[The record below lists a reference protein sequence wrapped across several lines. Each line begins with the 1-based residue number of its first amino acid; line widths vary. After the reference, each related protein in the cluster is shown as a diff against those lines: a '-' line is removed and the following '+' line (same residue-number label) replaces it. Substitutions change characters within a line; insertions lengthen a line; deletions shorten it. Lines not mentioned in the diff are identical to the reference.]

1 MAKRPLTGR
10 DIIKICFPD
19 IRNPGNCDIAT
30 IRKWEDDTSDRY
42 QDLEPEEQRSV
53 FMLLASAGATLDEAL
68 DAVDGGKTLPTVPFY
83 SDAQYSIKEAS
94 SFIDRGIATM
104 NDDIGRIAPYTEDK
118 GDDAKKN
125 EAVQFLR
132 DYGTNMYRQNAQ
144 LFARFVVN
152 LVNRNISQRT
162 KTAMATATAASLREW
177 RDFGFGDKGMAAFAN
192 AAKDYANFVIRDYMQ
207 PGSADKFKDNIFDT
221 MVADAHRATFIFNG
235 KAYQETPAAELIPV
249 FKSIVPDPAKQ
260 KALSSWLNQL
270 CTTTFMSP
278 SMGVPYGETGVN
290 AIKLKGAG
298 ALANRDMTA
307 GVFKSS
313 LLDTY
318 GHDIVHELQVSPD
331 GKTATI
337 TQSMTID
344 LSSPGSDMYN
354 KISFGQVTISQRL
367 VVDLTAEIPTV
378 TDFNISQAFD
388 W

>member
-1 MAKRPLTGR
+1 MAINVNGYNATFQEFVNFAKLKDVMGGDNAIARISTGVNIAEGSLAGR
-10 DIIKICFPD
+10 KITASDTDSVRGFF
-19 IRNPGNCDIAT
+19 
-30 IRKWEDDTSDRY
+30 KWFRSDDDKAKNNEVRR
-42 QDLEPEEQRSV
+42 LFR
-53 FMLLASAGATLDEAL
+53 
-68 DAVDGGKTLPTVPFY
+68 DAVIDMFGGESKIPAAV
-83 SDAQYSIKEAS
+83 
-94 SFIDRGIATM
+94 
-104 NDDIGRIAPYTEDK
+104 
-118 GDDAKKN
+118 KK
-125 EAVQFLR
+125 AMILA
-132 DYGTNMYRQNAQ
+132 DY
-144 LFARFVVN
+144 
-152 LVNRNISQRT
+152 
-162 KTAMATATAASLREW
+162 
-177 RDFGFGDKGMAAFAN
+177 DKGMSAFAN

-207 PGSADKFKDNIFDT
+207 PEKANNFSDNIHDT

-249 FKSIVPDPAKQ
+249 FKSLVPDPAKQ

-337 TQSMTID
+337 TQTITAD
-344 LSSPGSDMYN
+344 LSSPGSQMN
-354 KISFGQVTISQRL
+354 KKISFGQVTLSQRL
-367 VVDLTAEIPTV
+367 VVDLAAEMPTV
-378 TDFNISQAFD
+378 TDFQISQKID